1 MTDKSKA
8 FERLSRRFRQMKDS
22 LTTTHSDWNRF
33 IVQCISQGFSI
44 EEVKEHIKQQDEE
57 IKEMRRRR
65 MEKKELNDTDKRS
78 FNVPEITE
86 DMIAT
91 SSMQC
96 LRCGA
101 ILTGD
106 AYFKI
111 EGSIF
116 VGETD
121 GVIGGTPNS
130 VSRFCMNCF
139 IEEIERI
146 RDQKAQEIQNRIAE
160 LEKLMNTHVLTQVAK
175 RELDIPDFMKDMT
188 PEQKTSVIRLI
199 QNVTD

>member
-8 FERLSRRFRQMKDS
+8 FERLLRRFRLMKDS
-22 LTTTHSDWNRF
+22 LTTTHADWNRF

-57 IKEMRRRR
+57 RRRKL
-65 MEKKELNDTDKRS
+65 MEKKELSDASTDRHP

-96 LRCGA
+96 LKCGA

-116 VGETD
+116 VGETG

-160 LEKLMNTHVLTQVAK
+160 LEKLMNTHVLTQVTK